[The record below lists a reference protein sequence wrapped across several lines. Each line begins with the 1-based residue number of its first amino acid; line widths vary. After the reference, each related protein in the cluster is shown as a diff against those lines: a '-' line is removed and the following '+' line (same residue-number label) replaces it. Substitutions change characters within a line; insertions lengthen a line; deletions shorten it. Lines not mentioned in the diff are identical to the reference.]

1 MDGGIR
7 TRARARAKAEQWSAV
22 ALPQKL
28 AMLLADALLEHS
40 EGYGPAH
47 AACRTLQCICLYWQL
62 HASVRL
68 YYSSMLLLQGCTPV
82 LLTFQ
87 MCMCCH
93 ARCLINTLVTGHGQA
108 GDLDVDSEWEE
119 VSDYDSVG
127 QNDCAGGFGYV
138 PACNP

>member
-1 MDGGIR
+1 MGIR
-7 TRARARAKAEQWSAV
+7 TRARARAQAEQWSAV

-40 EGYGPAH
+40 EGYGPAKPCSAFVFVGNYMHLSGCVVQACFYSRAAHQSCSPFKCARVLPYKVLNKH
-47 AACRTLQCICLYWQL
+47 AC
-62 HASVRL
+62 
-68 YYSSMLLLQGCTPV
+68 
-82 LLTFQ
+82 
-87 MCMCCH
+87 
-93 ARCLINTLVTGHGQA
+93 TGHGQA

-138 PACNP
+138 PACNWL